1 MADHTVFVELD
12 LEGNTELAT
21 GFVEGFRLGGEDLG
35 PAWLAEREPIE
46 SEGLMDSIRE
56 RVGRRTRVILSKRLA
71 ERMVAALAEA
81 PHLELVAQDPREID
95 YAELAFE
102 FRAFDREDAGLVRHL
117 IEADLPVGVR
127 LEGYHVDEKIEEDA
141 EGVELYSPVHDYIL
155 SGKGTY
161 VGPVDRI
168 LEMAHRLDEQ
178 DFVHPKKVHL
188 HYSR

>member
-12 LEGNTELAT
+12 LEGNAEVAT
-21 GFVEGFRLGGEDLG
+21 GFVEGFRLTGEDLG

-46 SEGLMDSIRE
+46 SEGIMDSIRE
-56 RVGRRTRVILSKRLA
+56 HVGRRTRVILSKRLA

-81 PHLELVAQDPREID
+81 PHLELVAHNPREID
-95 YAELAFE
+95 YAELPFE
-102 FRAFDREDAGLVRHL
+102 FRAFDRKDAGQVRHL
-117 IEADLPVGVR
+117 IETDLPGGVR
-127 LEGYHVDEKIEEDA
+127 LEGYHIDEKIDKDA

-161 VGPVDRI
+161 VGPFDRI

-188 HYSR
+188 HNCR